1 MIRKF
6 PYKERVPMFVECDSI
21 KLPFWNVTMDYND
34 NSSVPFL
41 FGKDKN
47 GKGFVLVGKKG
58 GAHNELICDNKKL
71 LKHISMNR
79 YDYLLG
85 RIWFIYSLV
94 EGAPLGLITIWDGEC
109 PSGYSSSNS
118 FNEIKN
124 LLREK
129 KIDISEFEIIT
140 EYNYDIYS
148 ISVDEYISLNLQ
160 NTIKIHTEYERQEKI
175 AQKGSSDKYNA
186 FDYKGNGVGRL
197 GYHLTAYMDEN
208 NKNKNNTKMDKKIIN
223 EKKLSQLVYECTMAY
238 INSTPELKKM
248 LQERRE
254 KKRKELLESKK
265 RQIGVTNEM
274 LFEMVKKTVKSL
286 LK

>member
-21 KLPFWNVTMDYND
+21 KLPFWNITMDYNS

-41 FGKDKN
+41 YGKDKN
-47 GKGFVLVGKKG
+47 GKSFVLVGKKG
-58 GAHNELICDNKKL
+58 GAHNELIWDNKKI

-109 PSGYSSSNS
+109 PLEYSSSNT

-124 LLREK
+124 LLKEK
-129 KIDISEFEIIT
+129 KIDISKFEIIT

-160 NTIKIHTEYERQEKI
+160 NTRKIHTEYERQEKI
-175 AQKGSSDKYNA
+175 AQKGNSDKYDA
-186 FDYKGNGVGRL
+186 FDYKGKGVGRL

-208 NKNKNNTKMDKKIIN
+208 NDKKNNTKMKKRILDEN
-223 EKKLSQLVYECTMAY
+223 KLAQLVYECTMEY
-238 INSTPELKKM
+238 INKTPELKKK
-248 LQERRE
+248 LQEKRE
-254 KKRKELLESKK
+254 MRKRALAESKQK
-265 RQIGVTNEM
+265 QLSVTYEM
-274 LFEMVKKTVKSL
+274 LFEMVKKSVKKL
-286 LK
+286 MK